1 MRANQFRTANVRA
14 ATSLGYLS
22 SFKIFM
28 GISGSWW
35 PQHVSP
41 QCSWSGNIPRKTFS
55 VLRSNSASVTS
66 SLLFV
71 STSFSML
78 GGNPIKEASFSDEL
92 VVVAFR
98 YSPIIEVTRELAIFS
113 RASLGTPL

>member
-1 MRANQFRTANVRA
+1 
-14 ATSLGYLS
+14 
-22 SFKIFM
+22 
-28 GISGSWW
+28 
-35 PQHVSP
+35 
-41 QCSWSGNIPRKTFS
+41 
-55 VLRSNSASVTS
+55 
-66 SLLFV
+66 
-71 STSFSML
+71 ML